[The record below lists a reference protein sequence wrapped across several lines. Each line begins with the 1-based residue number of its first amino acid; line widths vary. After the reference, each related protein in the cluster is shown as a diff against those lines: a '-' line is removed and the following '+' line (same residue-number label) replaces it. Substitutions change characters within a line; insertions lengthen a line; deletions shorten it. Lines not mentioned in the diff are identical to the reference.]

1 MKSKARKMFH
11 LSEGQVSTL
20 RQRVFNL
27 LENRGA
33 RLDHPLVLRKLA
45 AAGAVVDVE
54 KKIVRFP
61 PDFLE
66 ACLDRAPGEFDL
78 AGEEGHLDRALPA
91 ADGTFLV
98 RPCTGAPFYLDPEA
112 GEKRDVTLADVA
124 HWAGLADR
132 LDGIDFTPF
141 PSPSD
146 VPPQTADIHALRT
159 MLEHTGK
166 HVWVQPYSAESIP
179 FLLELGALAA
189 GGRERLRE
197 RPRVSFITCSLTP
210 LDFKF
215 MDLEVMVHAC
225 PLGVPVHACSLP
237 GAGTTA
243 PITLPGV
250 VLLAA
255 AEILVMLAVAQ
266 TLQPGAPVVGTPL
279 IFAADMATGSSVQ
292 SSVEAIRGKG
302 TAVEFVREAF
312 GIPTHT
318 YGWGTDGPSV
328 GGQSVIESSL
338 LGAIVAGA
346 GCDILG
352 GAGQLEVATV
362 ISPVQLV
369 IDEHVGRMLKRMAGA
384 LELDDDTLAW
394 EDLMGISP
402 GGQFLTREHTLRH
415 CRDAFRS
422 ELFTRDTR
430 ADWERKGSTE
440 LFARALDRY
449 REIAREEPRRQADP
463 ALVGELERVVR
474 EADESLAS

>member
-1 MKSKARKMFH
+1 MPCPKA
-11 LSEGQVSTL
+11 LSFLSPEQVATL
-20 RQRVFNL
+20 RGRVFRL
-27 LENRGA
+27 LEERGA
-33 RLDHPLVLRKLA
+33 RLDHPLVLRKLGE
-45 AAGAVVDVE
+45 AGALVDVST
-54 KKIVRFP
+54 KVVKFP
-61 PDFLE
+61 RDFLE
-66 ACLDRAPGEFDL
+66 ACVDRAPAEFRL
-78 AGEEGHLDRALPA
+78 AGEDGSRDRVVPA
-91 ADGTFLV
+91 TDGAFLL
-98 RPCTGAPFYLDPEA
+98 RPCTGAPFYLDPDS
-112 GEKRDVTLADVA
+112 GQKRDVTLTDVA
-124 HWAGLADR
+124 GWARLVEGLE
-132 LDGIDFTPF
+132 GIDFTPF

-146 VPPQTADIHALRT
+146 APTQTADIHALRT

-179 FLLELGALAA
+179 HLLELGALAA

-215 MDLEVMVHAC
+215 MDLEVMVQAC

-243 PITLPGV
+243 PITVPGV

-302 TAVEFVREAF
+302 TAVAFVREAF

-328 GGQSVIESSL
+328 GGQSVIESTL
-338 LGAIVAGA
+338 LGTIVARA
-346 GCDILG
+346 GGDILG

-369 IDEHVGRMLKRMAGA
+369 IDEQVGRMLKRLTTG
-384 LELDDDTLAW
+384 LELDDETMAW
-394 EDLMGISP
+394 ADLEDIAP

-422 ELFTRDTR
+422 DLFTRDTR
-430 ADWERKGSTE
+430 ADWERKGRTD
-440 LFARALDRY
+440 LFARARERYVELRRGEPGRQIEPGLKAELD
-449 REIAREEPRRQADP
+449 
-463 ALVGELERVVR
+463 RVVR
-474 EADESLAS
+474 EADGSLT